1 MIKRKRV
8 MTYQLDGI
16 RKRHIMNENYI
27 FLDFKI
33 YVKTFIHPDAL
44 WVSVSN
50 IEYIDNDA

>member
-16 RKRHIMNENYI
+16 TKRHIMNENYI